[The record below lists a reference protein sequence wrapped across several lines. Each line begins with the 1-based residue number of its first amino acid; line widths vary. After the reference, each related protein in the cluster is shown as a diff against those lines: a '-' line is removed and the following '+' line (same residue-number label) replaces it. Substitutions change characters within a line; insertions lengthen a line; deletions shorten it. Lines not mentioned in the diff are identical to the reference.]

1 MDLTKKMRLLTGSL
15 ESDEAEDNLVGFS
28 SDKYIDTT
36 DKEVDYEVELNPNP
50 LSIDSYLKSTGYKKS
65 GKNKKKKKNSYS
77 IFDEMDLS
85 QSSKNYKSKDE
96 KLINR
101 LNENAKKLID
111 SSKLLEADEFDAFLD
126 DDSIFSAEENIEM
139 RNNLV
144 SMGRKYARESAET
157 KENSEINKTFAD
169 SDKRLKALFDEV
181 SRDKESLQKDI
192 DRLRV
197 PGRGGKNL
205 SDMISAK
212 NNMHTTQLQIIKEIN
227 QMKKSMYDL
236 KAKEAA
242 KREAENAMG
251 NDINSNTLQSIFS
264 SAKTNLINNV
274 GGYSSVSGSSDD
286 DDDDDHYTY
295 DIASDEMDDE
305 EIQKRYFNNKD
316 LSSDGDKF
324 LEYEDRGVEY
334 VLVVDDDDKMQ
345 RIFAEDRDGN
355 IIPDYPLPNN
365 VESLSFEID
374 PIAKTAVDSL
384 HRTYK
389 LRRD

>member
-65 GKNKKKKKNSYS
+65 GKKKKKKKNSYS

-96 KLINR
+96 KMINR

-144 SMGRKYARESAET
+144 SMGRKYARETAET

-242 KREAENAMG
+242 KKEAENAMG

-286 DDDDDHYTY
+286 DDDEHYTY

>member
-28 SDKYIDTT
+28 SDKYTDDI

-65 GKNKKKKKNSYS
+65 GKKKKKKKNSYS

-96 KLINR
+96 KMINR

-242 KREAENAMG
+242 KKEAENAMG

-286 DDDDDHYTY
+286 DDDDHYTY
-295 DIASDEMDDE
+295 DVASDEMDDE

>member
-65 GKNKKKKKNSYS
+65 GKKKKKKKNSYS

-96 KLINR
+96 KMINR

-242 KREAENAMG
+242 KKEAENAMG

-274 GGYSSVSGSSDD
+274 GGYSSVSGSSD

>member
-36 DKEVDYEVELNPNP
+36 DKEIDYEVELNPNP

-65 GKNKKKKKNSYS
+65 GKKKKKKKNSYS

-242 KREAENAMG
+242 KKEAENAMG

-274 GGYSSVSGSSDD
+274 GGYSSVSGSSD

>member
-15 ESDEAEDNLVGFS
+15 ENDEAEDNLVGFS

-65 GKNKKKKKNSYS
+65 GKKKKKKKNSYS

-242 KREAENAMG
+242 KKEAENAMG

-274 GGYSSVSGSSDD
+274 GGYSSVSGSSD

>member
-65 GKNKKKKKNSYS
+65 GKKKKKKKNSYS

-96 KLINR
+96 KMINR

-242 KREAENAMG
+242 KKEAENAMG

-286 DDDDDHYTY
+286 DDDVHYTY
-295 DIASDEMDDE
+295 DVASDEMDDE

>member
-28 SDKYIDTT
+28 SDKYIDIT

-65 GKNKKKKKNSYS
+65 GKKKKKKKNSYS

-96 KLINR
+96 KMINR

-139 RNNLV
+139 RNNLI

-242 KREAENAMG
+242 KKEAENAMG

-264 SAKTNLINNV
+264 SAKTSLINNV

-286 DDDDDHYTY
+286 DDDDHYTY
-295 DIASDEMDDE
+295 DVASDEMDDE

-334 VLVVDDDDKMQ
+334 VLVVDDNDKMQ

>member
-65 GKNKKKKKNSYS
+65 GKKKKKKKNSYS

-96 KLINR
+96 KMINR

-242 KREAENAMG
+242 KKEAENAMG

-286 DDDDDHYTY
+286 DDDDHYTY
-295 DIASDEMDDE
+295 DVASDEMDDE

>member
-65 GKNKKKKKNSYS
+65 GKKKKKKKNSYS

-96 KLINR
+96 KMINR

-242 KREAENAMG
+242 KKEAENAMG

-286 DDDDDHYTY
+286 DDDEHYTY
-295 DIASDEMDDE
+295 DVASDEMDDE

>member
-28 SDKYIDTT
+28 SDKYTDDI
-36 DKEVDYEVELNPNP
+36 DKEIDYEVELNPNP

-65 GKNKKKKKNSYS
+65 GKKKKKKKNSYS

-96 KLINR
+96 KMINR

-242 KREAENAMG
+242 KKEAENAMG

-286 DDDDDHYTY
+286 DDDDHYTY
-295 DIASDEMDDE
+295 DVASDEMDDE

>member
-65 GKNKKKKKNSYS
+65 GKKKKKKKNSYS
-77 IFDEMDLS
+77 IFDEMNLS

-96 KLINR
+96 KLINQ

-242 KREAENAMG
+242 KKEAENAMG

-274 GGYSSVSGSSDD
+274 GGYSSVSGSSD

>member
-28 SDKYIDTT
+28 PDKYIDTT

-65 GKNKKKKKNSYS
+65 GKKKKKKKNSYS

-242 KREAENAMG
+242 KKEAENAMG

>member
-36 DKEVDYEVELNPNP
+36 DKEVDYEDELNPNP

-65 GKNKKKKKNSYS
+65 GKKKKKKKNSYS

-96 KLINR
+96 KMINR

-242 KREAENAMG
+242 KKEAENAMG

-286 DDDDDHYTY
+286 DDDDHYTY
-295 DIASDEMDDE
+295 DVASDEMDDE

-389 LRRD
+389 LRHD